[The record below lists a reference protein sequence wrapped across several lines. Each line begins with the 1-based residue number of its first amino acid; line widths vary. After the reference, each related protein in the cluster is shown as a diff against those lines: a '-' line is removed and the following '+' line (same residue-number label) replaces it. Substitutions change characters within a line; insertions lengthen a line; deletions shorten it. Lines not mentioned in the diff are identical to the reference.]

1 MFRDYFKNL
10 DKVSAIILAAGNG
23 SRFGEKKQFKELNG
37 KPVWFY
43 SLNTFIKSGY
53 VDELILV
60 IPSNSSATLKQSQVF
75 KILNKKNKIKLTLGG
90 KSRKDSVINGLKAV
104 KKSNNIVC
112 IHDAARPFIKPFYI
126 KDSIKTCRECD
137 GAILA
142 IPAVDTVK
150 KADNMFI
157 KNTIDRGSLWMAQT
171 PQTFKK
177 KMLLHA
183 IKTYPNLN
191 ITDESMLMEEADFKI
206 KLIQGDYSNFK
217 ITNEIDWKLAKVIVG
232 ENNL

>member
-1 MFRDYFKNL
+1 M

-23 SRFGEKKQFKELNG
+23 TRFGEKKQFKKLNG

-53 VDELILV
+53 VNELILV
-60 IPSNSSATLKQSQVF
+60 VPCNSSVTLIQSQVF
-75 KILNKKNKIKLTLGG
+75 KSLNKKNSIKLVSGG
-90 KSRKDSVINGLKAV
+90 ESRKDSVLNGLKAV

-126 KDSIKTCRECD
+126 KDSIESCRQCD
-137 GAILA
+137 GAIIA

-150 KADNMFI
+150 KADNMYI
-157 KNTIDRGSLWMAQT
+157 KNTIDRESLWMAQT

-177 KMLLHA
+177 EMLLHA

-206 KLIQGDYSNFK
+206 KLIQGDYLNIK
-217 ITNEIDWKLAKVIVG
+217 ITNQIDWKLAKVIAG
-232 ENNL
+232 ENKL